1 MQRNVLLL
9 VMLLLVTLAGLMM
22 VGCGRK
28 SDSGGADGEAT
39 AAPISVKIDA
49 AEAKKMMEAGGV
61 TVVDVRTPEEFAEGH
76 VPGAINIANEML
88 TFDAEK
94 ILTDKDAVLLIY
106 CRSGNRSA
114 MAAKTLQKLGYTRIY
129 DFGGII
135 NWPYDVVRE

>member
-76 VPGAINIANEML
+76 VPGAINIPNEII
-88 TFDAEK
+88 TTEAAK
-94 ILTDKDAVLLIY
+94 VLTDKDATLLIY
-106 CRSGNRSA
+106 CRSGNRSDQ
-114 MAAKTLQKLGYTRIY
+114 AARVLQGLGYTRIY
-129 DFGGII
+129 DFGGIM
-135 NWPYDVVRE
+135 NWPYDVIRN